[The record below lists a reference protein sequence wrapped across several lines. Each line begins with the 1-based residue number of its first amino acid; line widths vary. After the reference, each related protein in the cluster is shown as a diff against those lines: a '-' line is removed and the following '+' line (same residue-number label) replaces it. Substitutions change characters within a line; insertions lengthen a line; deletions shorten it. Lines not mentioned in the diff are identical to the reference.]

1 MKFFQTSL
9 CFFIFPATVLLSQA
23 HGAANA
29 PFRILT
35 SFHPMYI
42 HTLNIAGNIPGVEI
56 SNLTRPATGC
66 LHDYQA
72 TPDDVARLTTADA
85 VVINGGGMEA
95 FMDKTMQ
102 NGHKPVVIN
111 ASEGIEWIRDEH
123 GINPH
128 VWTSPSLAIRQV
140 ENIARQLAAA
150 DPAHA
155 GIYQQQAQRYAA
167 QLDTL
172 RVHMRTELQPLRV
185 RDLVTFHEA
194 FVYFARE
201 FNFNAISV
209 ITADGGIIPRPRE
222 LARAVRL
229 IKARHIPAIFVEPQ
243 YASDAAL
250 TIARETGAEVGTLDP
265 GVTGPDRADAYLR
278 MMETNLL
285 ELQRALK

>member
-1 MKFFQTSL
+1 MKILQTGACL
-9 CFFIFPATVLLSQA
+9 LAFLATALLPNA
-23 HGAANA
+23 RGATNA

-42 HTLNIAGNIPGVEI
+42 HTLNIAGNIPGVDI

-85 VVINGGGMEA
+85 VIINGGGMEA
-95 FMDKTMQ
+95 FLDKTLQ
-102 NGHKPVVIN
+102 GEHRPAVIN

-128 VWTSPSLAIRQV
+128 AWTSPSLAIRQV

-155 GIYQQQAQRYAA
+155 GLYQRQAQNYVT
-167 QLDTL
+167 QLEAL
-172 RVHMRTELQPLRV
+172 RDRMRAGLQSVRV

-201 FNFNAISV
+201 FTFTPVAV
-209 ITADGGIIPRPRE
+209 ITADGGAIPRPRE
-222 LARAVRL
+222 LARTVNL

-250 TIARETGAEVGTLDP
+250 TIARETGATVYTLDP